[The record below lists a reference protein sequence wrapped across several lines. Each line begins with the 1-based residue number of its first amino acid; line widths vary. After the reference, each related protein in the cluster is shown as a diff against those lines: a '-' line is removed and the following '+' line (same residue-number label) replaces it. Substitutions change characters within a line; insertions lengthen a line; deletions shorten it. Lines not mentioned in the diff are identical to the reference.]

1 MALRALSV
9 MIFVVFVLFTISVEA
24 GYRKPPFNG
33 SIFGKR
39 GTTNAIGKKKKIS
52 LDILNKASRK

>member
-1 MALRALSV
+1 MSFKALSV
-9 MIFVVFVLFTISVEA
+9 MLFVVFVLFTISVEA

-39 GTTNAIGKKKKIS
+39 GTSNNVVGK
-52 LDILNKASRK
+52 